1 MKGPILTLNAGSSSL
16 KFALFDVC
24 GRDVAAVGRGQVS
37 GIGAEPHMRIKDA
50 DGAIVAEQSWAASGQ
65 QRHEDFLEPLFGW
78 VDRHLGETQLMAVGH
93 RIVHGG
99 DKFRQPV
106 RIDDDTLASLDA
118 LDPLAPLHQP
128 HNLAAVRAVRVA
140 RPNVPQVACFDTAF
154 HHTQSE
160 VATRLALPRRWHDE
174 GVRRYGFHGLSYEY
188 VSERL
193 RQLDPGLAAGRTI
206 IAHLGNG
213 ASLCG
218 VREGASVDTTMGFTA
233 LDGLMMGTRAGA
245 LDPGVILYLQQQ
257 CGFSVEAVQTLL
269 YDQSGLLGVSG
280 LSSDMRTLL
289 ASGEAAAKQAIEL
302 YVFRIVR
309 EIGAVAA
316 SLGGLDGVIFTAG
329 IGENAPEIRAAVA
342 PGLAWLGLELDHAA
356 NRKGL
361 GRISAPDSRMRAWVI
376 PTDEETMIARHTATA
391 ILEFDRN
398 A

>member
-16 KFALFDVC
+16 KFALFDVR

-65 QRHEDFLEPLFGW
+65 RRHEDFLEPLFDW
-78 VDRHLGETQLMAVGH
+78 VDRHLGEAPLMAVGH

-106 RIDDDTLASLDA
+106 RIDDDMLASLDA

-128 HNLAAVRAVRVA
+128 HNLAAVRAARVA

-160 VATRLALPRRWHDE
+160 VATRFALPRRWHDE

-257 CGFSVEAVQTLL
+257 CGLSVEAVQTLL

-280 LSSDMRTLL
+280 ISSDMRTLL
-289 ASGEAAAKQAIEL
+289 ASGDPAAKQAIEL

-309 EIGAVAA
+309 EIGAMAA
-316 SLGGLDGVIFTAG
+316 SLGGLDGVVFTAG

-342 PGLAWLGLELDHAA
+342 PGLAWLGLELDQAA
-356 NRKGL
+356 NHKGP
-361 GRISAPDSRMRAWVI
+361 GCISAPDSRIRAWVI
-376 PTDEETMIARHTATA
+376 PTDEETMIARHTAKT
-391 ILEFDRN
+391 ILGVRSQ
-398 A
+398 